1 MNLGL
6 LERKKY
12 ESSMFHPNNS
22 TCSSSR
28 ERERERERE
37 RDVTLTMVSKVNGKN
52 CQCFP
57 TLNIGF
63 DSQVR
68 LVGFLI
74 FLCFP
79 SCI

>member
-37 RDVTLTMVSKVNGKN
+37 RCHINHGVQSKRKELSMLPN
-52 CQCFP
+52 
-57 TLNIGF
+57 
-63 DSQVR
+63 S
-68 LVGFLI
+68 
-74 FLCFP
+74 
-79 SCI
+79 